1 MIKEMIKFDGTS
13 EPFTAEKPTKWGK
26 WAARKLGNR
35 VDWASIV
42 VDAVNECP
50 PVLTTQEFQEKLID
64 VTLRGESWAH
74 YLMAGKLYAPLIMKK
89 TFGATV
95 PTIREL
101 HLKLAEMGYMY
112 LLDYSEAEYAEMEK
126 VIAHKKDQTYPH
138 FRSEYIYKKYAL
150 QNRMGAE
157 RNVFETPQF
166 VYMRM
171 AMALAEEQPRER
183 RMQDAVKFYEHLSD
197 GRINAPTPNYVNLG
211 TPLRGFASCCI
222 YSNEDTA
229 ASIGIG
235 LHIAYTMTYMSA
247 GCGTHLNTRSLG
259 DAVRGG
265 MIKHQGKLPYIRA
278 TKAMVEANLQNGRG
292 GADTLTY
299 SMFDPENETLLQ
311 LQNPMSVE
319 EKQIRGIDYS
329 VTVSKFIARFA
340 GKKGKLFKFNSF
352 TAPDLYDAFY
362 SADFPLFEALY
373 DKYEQDPMFV
383 KDYFNAR
390 ELVLV
395 ALTEALETGRYY
407 LTWADEMNRHTPF
420 YDPIFASNLCVAP
433 ETLLLTSKGYEQIS
447 TLENQ
452 PVTVWNGSEWSE
464 SVVVKTGV
472 NQKLLKV
479 TTESGPELECTPYHK
494 FYIFDG
500 YGKPYK
506 EVRAHELKVGHKLA
520 KFDLPLIHGAKEL
533 DKAYVNGFYS
543 GDGCVTPI
551 GQRVYLYGHEK
562 AVLAPFFEGGGNWT
576 IQENFNRMYKHYNDL
591 EAKYF
596 VPDAQYSVRARLDW
610 LAGYLDAD
618 GCVYRNGD
626 NQQLSAVSTELG
638 FLKEVQLMLQTLGL
652 SSKISHHVNAGPQ
665 LMPLNDGSGEM
676 GQFMCRDAYRLLINS
691 VGAQQL
697 MMMGLP
703 LRRLAV
709 IPHSPN
715 RDATQFVKIESILD
729 EGRYSDTFCLNE
741 PKRHTVMFNGMLTG
755 QCQEIMLHQR
765 GYAHMMDLYST
776 EAVGFVKLTTEDNNR
791 IQLAAPDKVYVNRCA
806 PEGAAVGRQGRKV
819 IPAIELQPG
828 EKFSTVPNGLTYQ
841 VRSIDEIKYE
851 PEVAMCNIGGV
862 VPANIDSDEQWAEVT
877 YYTLLMIDIC
887 IHKAEYELP
896 HIGFTTKARMNA
908 GVGLMGVATWMAK
921 NNYKY
926 STQEGKDALFHL
938 DETHMYHLI
947 TQSIKLGQERGNA
960 EWMHRTRWPEGYLP
974 QDSANQNVLEL
985 VTVAPKRDW
994 APVRQA
1000 LIDNNG
1006 MRFSCVNS
1014 HMPGESS
1021 SKAAGQPNGRYP
1033 VRDVV
1038 MTKTDNGIVSRWA
1051 APEGDLWGDRY
1062 ECAWDIHFT
1071 HQIDGYAIGQ
1081 YWCDQGMS
1089 ADLWRR
1095 LPQGETVGSTE
1106 LLEGFFRMTKYGLK
1120 SRYYYNT
1127 LTTEAKVLSN
1137 GEIVMIEVR
1146 NTDKGPEAPVCGS
1159 GGCAM

>member
-319 EKQIRGIDYS
+319 EKQIRGVDYS

-420 YDPIFASNLCVAP
+420 YDPIFASNLC
-433 ETLLLTSKGYEQIS
+433 
-447 TLENQ
+447 
-452 PVTVWNGSEWSE
+452 
-464 SVVVKTGV
+464 
-472 NQKLLKV
+472 
-479 TTESGPELECTPYHK
+479 
-494 FYIFDG
+494 
-500 YGKPYK
+500 
-506 EVRAHELKVGHKLA
+506 
-520 KFDLPLIHGAKEL
+520 
-533 DKAYVNGFYS
+533 
-543 GDGCVTPI
+543 
-551 GQRVYLYGHEK
+551 
-562 AVLAPFFEGGGNWT
+562 
-576 IQENFNRMYKHYNDL
+576 
-591 EAKYF
+591 
-596 VPDAQYSVRARLDW
+596 
-610 LAGYLDAD
+610 
-618 GCVYRNGD
+618 
-626 NQQLSAVSTELG
+626 
-638 FLKEVQLMLQTLGL
+638 
-652 SSKISHHVNAGPQ
+652 
-665 LMPLNDGSGEM
+665 
-676 GQFMCRDAYRLLINS
+676 
-691 VGAQQL
+691 
-697 MMMGLP
+697 
-703 LRRLAV
+703 
-709 IPHSPN
+709 
-715 RDATQFVKIESILD
+715 
-729 EGRYSDTFCLNE
+729 
-741 PKRHTVMFNGMLTG
+741 
-755 QCQEIMLHQR
+755 QEIMLHQR

-841 VRSIDEIKYE
+841 VRSIDEIKHE

>member
-1 MIKEMIKFDGTS
+1 MIKEMIKFDGSS
-13 EPFTAEKPTKWGK
+13 EPFIAEKAKKWGQ
-26 WAARKLGNR
+26 WAGRKLGSR
-35 VDWASIV
+35 VDWASILL
-42 VDAVNECP
+42 DAVNECP
-50 PVLTTQEFQEKLID
+50 PVLSTQDFQEKLID

-89 TFGATV
+89 TFGQKV
-95 PTIREL
+95 PTVREL
-101 HLKLAEMGYMY
+101 HLSLAEKGYMY
-112 LLDYSEAEYAEMEK
+112 KLDYSEAEYAEVEK
-126 VIAHKKDQTYPH
+126 LIQHKKDQTYPH

-150 QNRMGAE
+150 QNRIGAE

-171 AMALAEEQPRER
+171 AMALSEEQPRER
-183 RMQDAVKFYEHLSD
+183 RMTDVAKFYEHLSD
-197 GRINAPTPNYVNLG
+197 ARINAPTPNYVNLG

-265 MIKHQGKLPYIRA
+265 MIKHQGKLPYVRA

-299 SMFDPENETLLQ
+299 SMFDPENETMLQ

-319 EKQIRGIDYS
+319 DKQIRGIDYS

-340 GKKGKLFKFNSF
+340 GAKGKLFKFNCF
-352 TAPDLYDAFY
+352 TAPDLYEAFY
-362 SADFPLFEALY
+362 SADFPRFEELY
-373 DKYEQDPMFV
+373 AKYEADPLFV

-420 YDPIFASNLCVAP
+420 YDSIFASNLC
-433 ETLLLTSKGYEQIS
+433 
-447 TLENQ
+447 
-452 PVTVWNGSEWSE
+452 
-464 SVVVKTGV
+464 
-472 NQKLLKV
+472 
-479 TTESGPELECTPYHK
+479 
-494 FYIFDG
+494 
-500 YGKPYK
+500 
-506 EVRAHELKVGHKLA
+506 
-520 KFDLPLIHGAKEL
+520 
-533 DKAYVNGFYS
+533 
-543 GDGCVTPI
+543 
-551 GQRVYLYGHEK
+551 
-562 AVLAPFFEGGGNWT
+562 
-576 IQENFNRMYKHYNDL
+576 
-591 EAKYF
+591 
-596 VPDAQYSVRARLDW
+596 
-610 LAGYLDAD
+610 
-618 GCVYRNGD
+618 
-626 NQQLSAVSTELG
+626 
-638 FLKEVQLMLQTLGL
+638 
-652 SSKISHHVNAGPQ
+652 
-665 LMPLNDGSGEM
+665 
-676 GQFMCRDAYRLLINS
+676 
-691 VGAQQL
+691 
-697 MMMGLP
+697 
-703 LRRLAV
+703 
-709 IPHSPN
+709 
-715 RDATQFVKIESILD
+715 
-729 EGRYSDTFCLNE
+729 
-741 PKRHTVMFNGMLTG
+741 
-755 QCQEIMLHQR
+755 QEIMLPQR
-765 GYAHMMDLYST
+765 GYAHMMDLYSSS
-776 EAVGFVKLTTEDNNR
+776 AVGYIKLTTTDGNR
-791 IQLAAPDKVYVNRCA
+791 IMLDAPQKVWVDRA
-806 PEGAAVGRQGRKV
+806 PPEGAAPGRIGRKA
-819 IPAIELQPG
+819 IAAIELGPD
-828 EKFSTVPNGLTYQ
+828 ESFRTVKDGLTYK
-841 VRSIDEIKYE
+841 VASIDEIKHE

-862 VPANIDSDEQWAEVT
+862 VPANIDSDAQWAEVT
-877 YYTLLMIDIC
+877 YYALLMIDIC

-896 HIGFTTKARMNA
+896 HIGFTSKARMNA

-926 STQEGKDALFHL
+926 SSQEGKNALFHL

-947 TQSIKLGQERGNA
+947 TQSIKLGKERGNA

-985 VTVAPKRDW
+985 VTVGPARDW
-994 APVRQA
+994 APVRQD
-1000 LIDNNG
+1000 LIDNEG

-1062 ECAWDIHFT
+1062 EIAWDVPPDD
-1071 HQIDGYAIGQ
+1071 QIDSYAVGQ

-1089 ADLWRR
+1089 ADQWRR
-1095 LPQGETVGSTE
+1095 LPQGETVGSAE
-1106 LLEGFFRMTKYGLK
+1106 LLKGFFRMTKYGFK

-1127 LTTEAKVLSN
+1127 LTTEAKTLSN
-1137 GEIVMIEVR
+1137 GEIVMVEVR
-1146 NTDKGPEAPVCGS
+1146 NTDKLPEADCGA
-1159 GGCAM
+1159 GGCKM

>member
-101 HLKLAEMGYMY
+101 HLKLAEIGYMY

-420 YDPIFASNLCVAP
+420 YDPIFASNLC
-433 ETLLLTSKGYEQIS
+433 
-447 TLENQ
+447 
-452 PVTVWNGSEWSE
+452 
-464 SVVVKTGV
+464 
-472 NQKLLKV
+472 
-479 TTESGPELECTPYHK
+479 
-494 FYIFDG
+494 
-500 YGKPYK
+500 
-506 EVRAHELKVGHKLA
+506 
-520 KFDLPLIHGAKEL
+520 
-533 DKAYVNGFYS
+533 
-543 GDGCVTPI
+543 
-551 GQRVYLYGHEK
+551 
-562 AVLAPFFEGGGNWT
+562 
-576 IQENFNRMYKHYNDL
+576 
-591 EAKYF
+591 
-596 VPDAQYSVRARLDW
+596 
-610 LAGYLDAD
+610 
-618 GCVYRNGD
+618 
-626 NQQLSAVSTELG
+626 
-638 FLKEVQLMLQTLGL
+638 
-652 SSKISHHVNAGPQ
+652 
-665 LMPLNDGSGEM
+665 
-676 GQFMCRDAYRLLINS
+676 
-691 VGAQQL
+691 
-697 MMMGLP
+697 
-703 LRRLAV
+703 
-709 IPHSPN
+709 
-715 RDATQFVKIESILD
+715 
-729 EGRYSDTFCLNE
+729 
-741 PKRHTVMFNGMLTG
+741 
-755 QCQEIMLHQR
+755 QEIMLHQR

-841 VRSIDEIKYE
+841 VRSIDEIKHE

>member
-101 HLKLAEMGYMY
+101 HLKLAEVGYMY

-420 YDPIFASNLCVAP
+420 YDPIFASNLC
-433 ETLLLTSKGYEQIS
+433 
-447 TLENQ
+447 
-452 PVTVWNGSEWSE
+452 
-464 SVVVKTGV
+464 
-472 NQKLLKV
+472 
-479 TTESGPELECTPYHK
+479 
-494 FYIFDG
+494 
-500 YGKPYK
+500 
-506 EVRAHELKVGHKLA
+506 
-520 KFDLPLIHGAKEL
+520 
-533 DKAYVNGFYS
+533 
-543 GDGCVTPI
+543 
-551 GQRVYLYGHEK
+551 
-562 AVLAPFFEGGGNWT
+562 
-576 IQENFNRMYKHYNDL
+576 
-591 EAKYF
+591 
-596 VPDAQYSVRARLDW
+596 
-610 LAGYLDAD
+610 
-618 GCVYRNGD
+618 
-626 NQQLSAVSTELG
+626 
-638 FLKEVQLMLQTLGL
+638 
-652 SSKISHHVNAGPQ
+652 
-665 LMPLNDGSGEM
+665 
-676 GQFMCRDAYRLLINS
+676 
-691 VGAQQL
+691 
-697 MMMGLP
+697 
-703 LRRLAV
+703 
-709 IPHSPN
+709 
-715 RDATQFVKIESILD
+715 
-729 EGRYSDTFCLNE
+729 
-741 PKRHTVMFNGMLTG
+741 
-755 QCQEIMLHQR
+755 QEIMLHQR

-841 VRSIDEIKYE
+841 VRSIDEIKHE

>member
-171 AMALAEEQPRER
+171 AMALAEEQPRDR

-420 YDPIFASNLCVAP
+420 YDPIFASNLC
-433 ETLLLTSKGYEQIS
+433 
-447 TLENQ
+447 
-452 PVTVWNGSEWSE
+452 
-464 SVVVKTGV
+464 
-472 NQKLLKV
+472 
-479 TTESGPELECTPYHK
+479 
-494 FYIFDG
+494 
-500 YGKPYK
+500 
-506 EVRAHELKVGHKLA
+506 
-520 KFDLPLIHGAKEL
+520 
-533 DKAYVNGFYS
+533 
-543 GDGCVTPI
+543 
-551 GQRVYLYGHEK
+551 
-562 AVLAPFFEGGGNWT
+562 
-576 IQENFNRMYKHYNDL
+576 
-591 EAKYF
+591 
-596 VPDAQYSVRARLDW
+596 
-610 LAGYLDAD
+610 
-618 GCVYRNGD
+618 
-626 NQQLSAVSTELG
+626 
-638 FLKEVQLMLQTLGL
+638 
-652 SSKISHHVNAGPQ
+652 
-665 LMPLNDGSGEM
+665 
-676 GQFMCRDAYRLLINS
+676 
-691 VGAQQL
+691 
-697 MMMGLP
+697 
-703 LRRLAV
+703 
-709 IPHSPN
+709 
-715 RDATQFVKIESILD
+715 
-729 EGRYSDTFCLNE
+729 
-741 PKRHTVMFNGMLTG
+741 
-755 QCQEIMLHQR
+755 QEIMLHQR

-841 VRSIDEIKYE
+841 VRSIDEIKHE

-862 VPANIDSDEQWAEVT
+862 VPANIESDEQWAEVT

-1146 NTDKGPEAPVCGS
+1146 NTDSAQAPVCGS

>member
-420 YDPIFASNLCVAP
+420 YDPIFASNLC
-433 ETLLLTSKGYEQIS
+433 
-447 TLENQ
+447 
-452 PVTVWNGSEWSE
+452 
-464 SVVVKTGV
+464 
-472 NQKLLKV
+472 
-479 TTESGPELECTPYHK
+479 
-494 FYIFDG
+494 
-500 YGKPYK
+500 
-506 EVRAHELKVGHKLA
+506 
-520 KFDLPLIHGAKEL
+520 
-533 DKAYVNGFYS
+533 
-543 GDGCVTPI
+543 
-551 GQRVYLYGHEK
+551 
-562 AVLAPFFEGGGNWT
+562 
-576 IQENFNRMYKHYNDL
+576 
-591 EAKYF
+591 
-596 VPDAQYSVRARLDW
+596 
-610 LAGYLDAD
+610 
-618 GCVYRNGD
+618 
-626 NQQLSAVSTELG
+626 
-638 FLKEVQLMLQTLGL
+638 
-652 SSKISHHVNAGPQ
+652 
-665 LMPLNDGSGEM
+665 
-676 GQFMCRDAYRLLINS
+676 
-691 VGAQQL
+691 
-697 MMMGLP
+697 
-703 LRRLAV
+703 
-709 IPHSPN
+709 
-715 RDATQFVKIESILD
+715 
-729 EGRYSDTFCLNE
+729 
-741 PKRHTVMFNGMLTG
+741 
-755 QCQEIMLHQR
+755 QEIMLHQR

-841 VRSIDEIKYE
+841 VRSIDEIKHE

>member
-319 EKQIRGIDYS
+319 EKQIRGVDYS

-420 YDPIFASNLCVAP
+420 YDPIFASNLC
-433 ETLLLTSKGYEQIS
+433 
-447 TLENQ
+447 
-452 PVTVWNGSEWSE
+452 
-464 SVVVKTGV
+464 
-472 NQKLLKV
+472 
-479 TTESGPELECTPYHK
+479 
-494 FYIFDG
+494 
-500 YGKPYK
+500 
-506 EVRAHELKVGHKLA
+506 
-520 KFDLPLIHGAKEL
+520 
-533 DKAYVNGFYS
+533 
-543 GDGCVTPI
+543 
-551 GQRVYLYGHEK
+551 
-562 AVLAPFFEGGGNWT
+562 
-576 IQENFNRMYKHYNDL
+576 
-591 EAKYF
+591 
-596 VPDAQYSVRARLDW
+596 
-610 LAGYLDAD
+610 
-618 GCVYRNGD
+618 
-626 NQQLSAVSTELG
+626 
-638 FLKEVQLMLQTLGL
+638 
-652 SSKISHHVNAGPQ
+652 
-665 LMPLNDGSGEM
+665 
-676 GQFMCRDAYRLLINS
+676 
-691 VGAQQL
+691 
-697 MMMGLP
+697 
-703 LRRLAV
+703 
-709 IPHSPN
+709 
-715 RDATQFVKIESILD
+715 
-729 EGRYSDTFCLNE
+729 
-741 PKRHTVMFNGMLTG
+741 
-755 QCQEIMLHQR
+755 QEIMLHQR

-841 VRSIDEIKYE
+841 VRSIDEIKHE

-1146 NTDKGPEAPVCGS
+1146 NTDSAQAPVCGS

>member
-362 SADFPLFEALY
+362 SADFPLFETLY

-420 YDPIFASNLCVAP
+420 YDPIFASNL
-433 ETLLLTSKGYEQIS
+433 
-447 TLENQ
+447 
-452 PVTVWNGSEWSE
+452 
-464 SVVVKTGV
+464 
-472 NQKLLKV
+472 
-479 TTESGPELECTPYHK
+479 
-494 FYIFDG
+494 
-500 YGKPYK
+500 
-506 EVRAHELKVGHKLA
+506 
-520 KFDLPLIHGAKEL
+520 
-533 DKAYVNGFYS
+533 
-543 GDGCVTPI
+543 
-551 GQRVYLYGHEK
+551 
-562 AVLAPFFEGGGNWT
+562 
-576 IQENFNRMYKHYNDL
+576 
-591 EAKYF
+591 
-596 VPDAQYSVRARLDW
+596 
-610 LAGYLDAD
+610 
-618 GCVYRNGD
+618 
-626 NQQLSAVSTELG
+626 
-638 FLKEVQLMLQTLGL
+638 
-652 SSKISHHVNAGPQ
+652 
-665 LMPLNDGSGEM
+665 
-676 GQFMCRDAYRLLINS
+676 
-691 VGAQQL
+691 
-697 MMMGLP
+697 
-703 LRRLAV
+703 
-709 IPHSPN
+709 
-715 RDATQFVKIESILD
+715 
-729 EGRYSDTFCLNE
+729 
-741 PKRHTVMFNGMLTG
+741 
-755 QCQEIMLHQR
+755 CQEIMLHQR

-841 VRSIDEIKYE
+841 VRSIDEIKHE

>member
-13 EPFTAEKPTKWGK
+13 EPFHAEKPTKWGK

-50 PVLTTQEFQEKLID
+50 PVLSTQEFQEKLID

-89 TFGATV
+89 TFGAEV

-112 LLDYSEAEYAEMEK
+112 LLDYSEAEYAELEK
-126 VIAHKKDQTYPH
+126 VISHKKDQTYPH

-171 AMALAEEQPRER
+171 AMALAEEQPRAR
-183 RMQDAVKFYEHLSD
+183 RMMDAVKFYEHLSD

-319 EKQIRGIDYS
+319 EKQIRGVDYS

-420 YDPIFASNLCVAP
+420 YDPIFASNLC
-433 ETLLLTSKGYEQIS
+433 
-447 TLENQ
+447 
-452 PVTVWNGSEWSE
+452 
-464 SVVVKTGV
+464 
-472 NQKLLKV
+472 
-479 TTESGPELECTPYHK
+479 
-494 FYIFDG
+494 
-500 YGKPYK
+500 
-506 EVRAHELKVGHKLA
+506 
-520 KFDLPLIHGAKEL
+520 
-533 DKAYVNGFYS
+533 
-543 GDGCVTPI
+543 
-551 GQRVYLYGHEK
+551 
-562 AVLAPFFEGGGNWT
+562 
-576 IQENFNRMYKHYNDL
+576 
-591 EAKYF
+591 
-596 VPDAQYSVRARLDW
+596 
-610 LAGYLDAD
+610 
-618 GCVYRNGD
+618 
-626 NQQLSAVSTELG
+626 
-638 FLKEVQLMLQTLGL
+638 
-652 SSKISHHVNAGPQ
+652 
-665 LMPLNDGSGEM
+665 
-676 GQFMCRDAYRLLINS
+676 
-691 VGAQQL
+691 
-697 MMMGLP
+697 
-703 LRRLAV
+703 
-709 IPHSPN
+709 
-715 RDATQFVKIESILD
+715 
-729 EGRYSDTFCLNE
+729 
-741 PKRHTVMFNGMLTG
+741 
-755 QCQEIMLHQR
+755 QEIMLHQR

-841 VRSIDEIKYE
+841 VRSIDEIKHE

>member
-101 HLKLAEMGYMY
+101 HLKLAEIGYMY

-420 YDPIFASNLCVAP
+420 YDPIFASNL
-433 ETLLLTSKGYEQIS
+433 
-447 TLENQ
+447 
-452 PVTVWNGSEWSE
+452 
-464 SVVVKTGV
+464 
-472 NQKLLKV
+472 
-479 TTESGPELECTPYHK
+479 
-494 FYIFDG
+494 
-500 YGKPYK
+500 
-506 EVRAHELKVGHKLA
+506 
-520 KFDLPLIHGAKEL
+520 
-533 DKAYVNGFYS
+533 
-543 GDGCVTPI
+543 
-551 GQRVYLYGHEK
+551 
-562 AVLAPFFEGGGNWT
+562 
-576 IQENFNRMYKHYNDL
+576 
-591 EAKYF
+591 
-596 VPDAQYSVRARLDW
+596 
-610 LAGYLDAD
+610 
-618 GCVYRNGD
+618 
-626 NQQLSAVSTELG
+626 
-638 FLKEVQLMLQTLGL
+638 
-652 SSKISHHVNAGPQ
+652 
-665 LMPLNDGSGEM
+665 
-676 GQFMCRDAYRLLINS
+676 
-691 VGAQQL
+691 
-697 MMMGLP
+697 
-703 LRRLAV
+703 
-709 IPHSPN
+709 
-715 RDATQFVKIESILD
+715 
-729 EGRYSDTFCLNE
+729 
-741 PKRHTVMFNGMLTG
+741 
-755 QCQEIMLHQR
+755 CQEIMLHQR